1 MKITPFL
8 LLGILLLGFLPQANA
23 QTTCPPTLVRLSTYV
38 VNDANSV
45 TVEITYLSV
54 EDVRYALEYRFFLE
68 DTFETALLPL
78 IGGTI
83 LLTLHSEAIQ
93 HQFTIRSICSNN
105 VETRGATFFLD
116 FRNAMLDC
124 LPPIDLVI
132 EIAGPEIAA
141 FKWQGNSAADR
152 YQVNYTPRNGLLQT
166 TDTPVPS
173 FVQELQPTDVHTFE
187 IRTICI
193 QPGVVNNVEVFSSAY
208 RFSIVTV
215 DDIKAF
221 RLSCP
226 ELETVV
232 DTAYV
237 IQCTEHGDF
246 GSDKDNFLF
255 VHRPFCQPNA
265 TRSNTFVEQFL
276 LSPNPVRH
284 ELHISYRLRE
294 SDWLGG
300 DLLTVQGTIV
310 QKWLPTQW
318 HEVGDY
324 QQIIATQDLPAG
336 IYFLRLHN
344 AYRILTQKV
353 IKLP

>member
-1 MKITPFL
+1 
-8 LLGILLLGFLPQANA
+8 
-23 QTTCPPTLVRLSTYV
+23 
-38 VNDANSV
+38 
-45 TVEITYLSV
+45 
-54 EDVRYALEYRFFLE
+54 
-68 DTFETALLPL
+68 
-78 IGGTI
+78 
-83 LLTLHSEAIQ
+83 
-93 HQFTIRSICSNN
+93 IRSICSNN

-116 FRNAMLDC
+116 FRDAMFDC
-124 LPPIDLVI
+124 PPPTDLVI
-132 EIAGPEIAA
+132 ETAGPEIAA
-141 FKWQGNSAADR
+141 FRWQGNSAADR

-166 TDTPVPS
+166 SDTPVPS
-173 FVQELQPTDVHTFE
+173 FVQALQPADVHTFE

-193 QPGVVNNVEVFSSAY
+193 QPGIASSVEVFSPAY

-226 ELETVV
+226 ELETIV

-246 GSDKDNFLF
+246 GPDKDNFLF
-255 VHRPFCQPNA
+255 VHKPFCQPNA
-265 TRSNTFVEQFL
+265 TRSNTSVEQLL
-276 LSPNPVRH
+276 LSPNPVQH
-284 ELHISYRLRE
+284 ELYISYRLRE
-294 SDWLGG
+294 PDWLGG
-300 DLLTVQGTIV
+300 DLLTAQGTIA
-310 QKWLPTQW
+310 QQWLPTQW

-324 QQIIATQDLPAG
+324 RQVIATQDLPPG